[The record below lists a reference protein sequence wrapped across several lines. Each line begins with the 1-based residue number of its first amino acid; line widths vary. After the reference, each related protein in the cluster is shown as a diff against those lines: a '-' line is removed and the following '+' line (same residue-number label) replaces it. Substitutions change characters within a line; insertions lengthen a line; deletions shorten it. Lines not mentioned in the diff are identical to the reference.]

1 MFNFIYPE
9 VGNKIFLYLLGNKNF
24 FIWYFYQSDVESLL
38 IYQSMIGSG
47 QEVEIEDIGLIEK
60 SAEIVLKYKKRK
72 KAIVI

>member
-1 MFNFIYPE
+1 M
-9 VGNKIFLYLLGNKNF
+9 
-24 FIWYFYQSDVESLL
+24 ESLL

-60 SAEIVLKYKKRK
+60 SAEIVLKYNKRK